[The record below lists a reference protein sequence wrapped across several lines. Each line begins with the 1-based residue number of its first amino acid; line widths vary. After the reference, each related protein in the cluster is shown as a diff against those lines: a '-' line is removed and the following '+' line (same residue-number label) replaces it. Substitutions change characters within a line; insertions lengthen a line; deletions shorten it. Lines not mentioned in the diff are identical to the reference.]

1 MRLDQKLVELGL
13 APTRARARD
22 LVKRGF
28 VSVEGER
35 CDKPSREVAAS
46 VSVAVSSDAP
56 AYVSRGGE
64 KLEAALVHFDID
76 VNGLEALDIGAST
89 GGFTQVLLT
98 RGARRVYAVDVG
110 KGQLHEILKSD
121 ARVVSLEEVDARS
134 LTSDMVPVPVAI
146 IVADLSFISLAKGLG
161 PALALAAPGAWLVA
175 LIKPQFEVGRA
186 NVGKGGIVRNGDAVK
201 VAVDAVET
209 WLSGQPGW
217 KVASAMPSPIR
228 GGSGNAEYLIAARR
242 DG

>member
-28 VSVEGER
+28 VSVAGTP
-35 CDKPSREVAAS
+35 CDKPGREVAAS
-46 VSVAVSSDAP
+46 ATVEVSSDAP
-56 AYVSRGGE
+56 AHVSRGGE
-64 KLEAALVHFDID
+64 KLEAALEHFNID
-76 VNGLEALDIGAST
+76 VSGLEALDIGAST
-89 GGFTQVLLT
+89 GGFTQVLLM
-98 RGARRVYAVDVG
+98 RGAQRVHAVDVG
-110 KGQLHEILKSD
+110 KGQLHEALKAD
-121 ARVVSLEEVDARS
+121 VRVVSLEEVDARS
-134 LTSDMVPVPVAI
+134 LTSDLVPVPIDI

-161 PALALAAPGAWLVA
+161 AALARAAPGAWLVA

-186 NVGKGGIVRNGDAVK
+186 SVGKGGIVRDEGAIK
-201 VAVDAVET
+201 AAVDGVEA
-209 WLSGQPGW
+209 WLSDQPGW
-217 KVASAMPSPIR
+217 KVAGTMPSPIH